1 MRIGECGTQRRPNSR
16 NSACLAVPRSAFPLP
31 RLGRGRGGA
40 VKIAVVFDTLHP
52 DWEDADYKKEVEA
65 KVEEAEYDVG
75 RALMAQGH
83 DVLMVGVADQLA
95 PVLDRLATF
104 PPKLVFNGCESFRGH
119 ARHEY
124 ALATVLEMHG
134 YRYTGSSP
142 TGLLVARNK
151 SLTKKILAYHGIR
164 VPAFA
169 EFHPGE
175 KPLRPSELR
184 FPLIVKPLL
193 EDASIGIAQ
202 ASVVEDDGSLA
213 DRVKFIH
220 EKFNQAAIVE
230 ELIEGRELYV
240 GLLGNDKL
248 QVLPIVEMTF
258 GEAEAA
264 EQRIA
269 TYKAKWDEEYRKR
282 KRIKNVFAK
291 GLADDL
297 TAKIG
302 DLCATAFHALWLQDY
317 GRVDLRLTHDDEV
330 YVLEVNPNPFLAF
343 EHEMANAAE
352 KAGLSYDE
360 FIQRIVDEAMKRD
373 QVR

>member
-1 MRIGECGTQRRPNSR
+1 M
-16 NSACLAVPRSAFPLP
+16 RSAE
-31 RLGRGRGGA
+31 RGIAMGGRSPNEGRAAIPHSAFRTPHWDGRGGE

-65 KVEEAEYDVG
+65 KVEEAEYDVA
-75 RALMAQGH
+75 RALMAQEH

-95 PVLDRLATF
+95 PVLERLAKF
-104 PPKLVFNGCESFRGH
+104 QPKLVFNGCESFRGH

-151 SLTKKILAYHGIR
+151 SLTKKILAHHEIR

-169 EFHPGE
+169 EFRPGE
-175 KPLRPSELR
+175 KPVRPSELR

-193 EDASIGIAQ
+193 EDASVGISQ
-202 ASVVEDDGSLA
+202 ASVVKDDEELEV
-213 DRVKFIH
+213 RVKFIH
-220 EKFNQAAIVE
+220 EKFRQAAIVE

-240 GLLGNDKL
+240 GLIGNETV
-248 QVLPIVEMTF
+248 QQLPIIEMTF
-258 GEAEAA
+258 GEAENG
-264 EQRIA
+264 EHRIA
-269 TYKAKWDEEYRKR
+269 TYKEKWDEEYRKR
-282 KRIKNVFAK
+282 KKIKNVFAK
-291 GLADDL
+291 GLSDEL

-302 DLCATAFHALWLQDY
+302 DICTTAFHALWLQDY
-317 GRVDLRLTHDDEV
+317 GRIDLRLTHDDEV
-330 YVLEVNPNPFLAF
+330 YVLEVNPNPFIAF

-352 KAGLSYDE
+352 KAGMSYAE
-360 FIQRIVDEAMKRD
+360 FIQRIVDEALERD
-373 QVR
+373 HG